1 MTKKN
6 KDMFFF
12 KEKKIKEKKILSK
25 SFGMVCEKIVLED
38 ENEFISKSYLKQ
50 ISSFN
55 AITSEAKSI
64 NYMKKK
70 FPKLFPKI
78 YYFDNKT
85 LIMEYIKND
94 GEKGKDFEK
103 ELAINIASI
112 HKIKNNKYGF
122 DFDTPI
128 GGLKQPN
135 KYSGNWVDFYKENR
149 LGMVFKE
156 INNENPMPHKL
167 NRGIE
172 KILNDLENLIPK
184 NPPASLIH
192 GDLWDGNIL
201 FEKGKLKGLIDPGIH
216 FAHNEME
223 IAYLSWFKYITKKFY
238 VHYSN
243 IINLDNN
250 YKKYE
255 KIYQL
260 YYCLLNVHLWS
271 REYITNA
278 SEIVEQYV

>member
-1 MTKKN
+1 MIKKN

-25 SFGMVCEKIVLED
+25 SFGMICEKILLED
-38 ENEFISKSYLKQ
+38 GNEFIAKSYLKK
-50 ISSFN
+50 ISNFN

-64 NYMKKK
+64 KYMKKK

-85 LIMEYIKND
+85 LVMEYIKND
-94 GEKGKDFEK
+94 GNKGKDFEK

-128 GGLKQPN
+128 GGLKQPS
-135 KYSGNWVDFYKENR
+135 KYSNNWVEFYKKNR
-149 LGMVFKE
+149 LGMVFEE

-172 KILNDLENLIPK
+172 KILNNLENLIPK

-201 FEKGKLKGLIDPGIH
+201 FDQGKLKGLIDPGIH

-223 IAYLSWFKYITKKFY
+223 IAYLSWFKYITKNFY

-243 IINLDNN
+243 IIKLDNN

-271 REYITNA
+271 RDYITNA